1 VEPGE
6 SIEDCIHREVLE
18 EVGVKVDQLRYFSS
32 QSWPFPNSL
41 MIAFNAEYVSGEMR
55 PCDEEIAEAKWFS
68 LDALPQ
74 LPGPVSISRQLI
86 NATIARL
93 ARDQPQT

>member
-1 VEPGE
+1 
-6 SIEDCIHREVLE
+6 
-18 EVGVKVDQLRYFSS
+18 
-32 QSWPFPNSL
+32 
-41 MIAFNAEYVSGEMR
+41 MIAFTAEYVSGDMR
-55 PCDEEIAEAKWFS
+55 PCDDEIVDARWFT

-93 ARDQPQT
+93 SQG